1 MSRNLSSVATQ
12 AVLRQQT
19 NQVFLLLVEIDHTD
33 LASPIRLV
41 NNYESVVSNGDT
53 YTAAAFQFTPPV
65 EEDGTIKN
73 SRITF
78 DNVDRAIVEAI
89 RSISSAPTVDVSVIL
104 ASDLDTVEA
113 GPWEFLLRNVSYD
126 AHLVSGELY
135 PDNPLRLNASNTGY
149 RNTTF
154 PGLYG

>member
-1 MSRNLSSVATQ
+1 MSRNLSSATIQ
-12 AVLRQQT
+12 ALLRQQT
-19 NQVFLLLVEIDHTD
+19 NKVFLLLVEIDHAD
-33 LASPIRLV
+33 LASPIFLV

-53 YTAAAFQFTPPV
+53 YIAASFAFTPPV

-78 DNVDRAIVEAI
+78 DGVDRSIVEAI
-89 RSISSAPTVDVSVIL
+89 RSIDSAPTVDASVIR
-104 ASDLDTVEA
+104 AAAPDTVEA
-113 GPWEFLLRNVSYD
+113 GPWSFYLRAVNYD
-126 AHLVSGELY
+126 AHTVSGELY
-135 PDNPLRLNASNTGY
+135 PDNPLRLNASNVTY